1 MRQRAVAACIYSEVR
16 RLFIRLVVE
25 LWVVMTALKISYPEL
40 LDSHRQLVKKV
51 RELREVRDLQKQ
63 EIKFLRQTLAEFG
76 CSVFW
81 KKDLN

>member
-1 MRQRAVAACIYSEVR
+1 MRQRAAAACIYSKVR
-16 RLFIRLVVE
+16 RLFIRLGVE
-25 LWVVMTALKISYPEL
+25 LWAVMTVPRISYQDL

-51 RELREVRDLQKQ
+51 RELREVRDSQDQ